1 MPVRR
6 PLLEFGIV
14 WGQGEPK
21 MGDRKE
27 TEAALRRA
35 LVLACHRLAELG
47 LTQGTSGN
55 VSVRRDGGLL
65 ITASG
70 APLAALTEDDVVA
83 MRGDGSWRG
92 AARPSTEWRL
102 HRDLLAARPEI
113 GAVVHTHSTYAT
125 ALSCLRSPIPA
136 FHYMVAIGGGADIPC
151 ATYATF
157 GTEALSQAALR
168 ALEGRMAC
176 LLANHGVVALGRDL
190 EEAVARAHEVELLAK
205 QYAIVRSVG
214 APVLLDEAEMAEVLR
229 RFADYGRRGH
239 DEEGGR
245 PR

>member
-1 MPVRR
+1 MAGSLLLDLGVGRR
-6 PLLEFGIV
+6 RNES
-14 WGQGEPK
+14 QMSE
-21 MGDRKE
+21 RR
-27 TEAALRRA
+27 EAEEALRRA
-35 LVLACHRLAELG
+35 LVRACRRLAELG

-70 APLAALTEDDVVA
+70 ALLATLGEDDVVA
-83 MRGDGSWRG
+83 MREDGSWRG

-125 ALSCLRSPIPA
+125 ALSCLRSAIPA
-136 FHYMVAIGGGADIPC
+136 FHYMVAIAGGADIPC
-151 ATYATF
+151 ANYATF

-190 EEAVARAHEVELLAK
+190 KEAVARAHEVEILAK

-229 RFADYGRRGH
+229 RFADYGRRCR
-239 DEEGGR
+239 DEEDSR
-245 PR
+245 HR

>member
-1 MPVRR
+1 MAGSFLLDFGVGRR
-6 PLLEFGIV
+6 RNASHMSERR
-14 WGQGEPK
+14 Q
-21 MGDRKE
+21 
-27 TEAALRRA
+27 TEEALRRA
-35 LVLACHRLAELG
+35 LVRACHRLADLG

-70 APLAALTEDDVVA
+70 VSLAALTEDDVVA

-125 ALSCLRSPIPA
+125 ALSCLRAPIPA
-136 FHYMVAIGGGADIPC
+136 FHYMVAIAGGADIPC
-151 ATYATF
+151 AAYATF
-157 GTEALSQAALR
+157 GTEALSEAALH
-168 ALEGRMAC
+168 ALEGRTAC

-190 EEAVARAHEVELLAK
+190 DEAVTRAHEVEVLAK

-214 APVLLDEAEMAEVLR
+214 APVLLDEAEMAEVVR
-229 RFADYGRRGH
+229 RFAEYARRSAKDGQA
-239 DEEGGR
+239 GSA
-245 PR
+245 

>member
-1 MPVRR
+1 MRAR
-6 PLLEFGIV
+6 SLLLEVGIV
-14 WGQGEPK
+14 RGRGESK

-27 TEAALRRA
+27 TEAAQRRS
-35 LVLACHRLAELG
+35 LVEAGRRLAALG
-47 LTQGTSGN
+47 LVQGTSGN
-55 VSVRRDGGLL
+55 LSVRRDGGLL

-70 APLAALTEDDVVA
+70 APLAALAEDDVVA
-83 MRGDGSWRG
+83 MREDGSWRG

-125 ALSCLRSPIPA
+125 ALSCLRTPIPA
-136 FHYMVAIGGGADIPC
+136 FHYMVAIAGGAEIPC
-151 ATYATF
+151 AAYATF

-168 ALEGRMAC
+168 ALEGRTAC

-190 EEAVARAHEVELLAK
+190 AEAVARAHEVEVLAK

-214 APVLLDEAEMAEVLR
+214 APILLDETEMAEVLR
-229 RFADYGRRGH
+229 RFAHYGRRGR
-239 DEEGGR
+239 DEEGSR
-245 PR
+245 HP